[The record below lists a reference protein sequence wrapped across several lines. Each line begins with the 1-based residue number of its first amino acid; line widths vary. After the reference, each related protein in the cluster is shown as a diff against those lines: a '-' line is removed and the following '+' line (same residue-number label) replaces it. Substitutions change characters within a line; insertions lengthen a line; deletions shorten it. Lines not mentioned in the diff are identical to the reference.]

1 MTAAFTVPKNSENNS
16 TGAPAPFFLPADGSE
31 TDLQKLVRLR
41 QGRNRVYKEKSQY
54 PGEKKELY

>member
-31 TDLQKLVRLR
+31 TDLQEPAEMHP
-41 QGRNRVYKEKSQY
+41 GRNRVYKEQSQY